1 MQSEHLLV
9 DVLDEQGQSCWE
21 GKIGQVVVTDSH
33 NFAMPLIRYALR
45 DWAEVGPSCS
55 CGRGPRPPR
64 AAVGRTRN
72 MAVSPEGKPFLPVLE
87 TQRILEVLPHLRQYQ
102 FEQTAIDAITVT
114 LVCAPAPTVE
124 QLLRLQ
130 TGARTG
136 AGSCLSMGMAVP
148 GNPRHSAWR
157 RWKFEEFVS
166 LIAEPGW
173 APRPSRCL
181 NQ

>member
-1 MQSEHLLV
+1 M
-9 DVLDEQGQSCWE
+9 
-21 GKIGQVVVTDSH
+21 
-33 NFAMPLIRYALR
+33 
-45 DWAEVGPSCS
+45 
-55 CGRGPRPPR
+55 
-64 AAVGRTRN
+64 
-72 MAVSPEGKPFLPVLE
+72 LE

-130 TGARTG
+130 TVLEQALGHAYRWRWRFQE
-136 AGSCLSMGMAVP
+136 
-148 GNPRHSAWR
+148 NPIPLGVGG
-157 RWKFEEFVS
+157 KFEEFVS